1 MRGGFGWEPHADADA
16 RDVVVFLGTLNDQL
30 LICKYSASGQL
41 LTATGCTN
49 LAPAFQWID
58 HCIISI
64 FLVFMIAFKV
74 ICNDTYSNKSWSI
87 VSQACSPS
95 GR

>member
-1 MRGGFGWEPHADADA
+1 M
-16 RDVVVFLGTLNDQL
+16 VFLGTLNDQL

-64 FLVFMIAFKV
+64 FLVFMIAYLPLFLQGESV
-74 ICNDTYSNKSWSI
+74 KS
-87 VSQACSPS
+87 VLRHYALT
-95 GR
+95 